1 VRARL
6 LLALG
11 VVGIALAAAPVRGTE
26 QRIVPLN
33 PPEEQR
39 VERIGG
45 ADDVAHVES
54 VDGAA
59 DQDVAPAIPPSQTA
73 KAASTAGKV
82 VLSVAAAGL
91 ALGAMAASLMFL

>member
-1 VRARL
+1 VPARL

-11 VVGIALAAAPVRGTE
+11 VVGVVFAATPVRGIE

-39 VERIGG
+39 VERLGHP
-45 ADDVAHVES
+45 DDVAQVNA
-54 VDGAA
+54 VDITA
-59 DQDVAPAIPPSQTA
+59 DQAIAPAIPPSPAA

-82 VLSVAAAGL
+82 VLSVAAAGV
-91 ALGAMAASLMFL
+91 ALGAMAASLLLL